1 MDSIW
6 FYTFSTSAQVL
17 AALAGLFA
25 VFVVYKVQS
34 MSSVFDD
41 MKGAVIN
48 LVSHYI
54 QLPQYKSH
62 RKATFEESVFWTD
75 EEILEQFKLLLDK
88 RNQLPQDERGAY
100 HVGRSPVLVF
110 AYDLDE
116 KTYMVYKGLVDKN
129 KQIIKDL
136 YLILVTSMLAIGLAM
151 FCLSFKNFIQ
161 TPEYWITANFI
172 FVIVVL
178 FLITFKT
185 ISISRK

>member
-1 MDSIW
+1 MDSVW

-34 MSSVFDD
+34 ISSIFDD
-41 MKGAVIN
+41 MKGGVIS

-54 QLPQYKSH
+54 QLPQYHSH
-62 RKATFEESVFWTD
+62 TKAKFEESVFWTD
-75 EEILEQFKLLLDK
+75 EEILDQFKLLLDK
-88 RNQLPQDERGAY
+88 RKQLPENERGSY

-116 KTYMVYKGLVDKN
+116 KTYRVYKGLVDKN
-129 KQIIKDL
+129 KQIIRDL
-136 YLILVTSMLAIGLAM
+136 YLILTTSMFAIGFAM
-151 FCLSFKNFIQ
+151 YCLSFKEFIQ
-161 TPEYWITANFI
+161 EPQHYILFNFI
-172 FVIVVL
+172 FVLMVL
-178 FLITFKT
+178 FLITYKT